1 MIGPKPNRSP
11 MCRNKRSGTMHLCEC
26 AHFFAQL
33 FWNSKRLQRTC
44 HANEMLGHTVERAVQ
59 WADAGIDGQVTID
72 TDPLSFR
79 SQTATQKKTQ
89 SKNSEASNL
98 VSVVAEIQSCFFT
111 DTQIVSTGCRH
122 CPCSTIDRYN
132 ESAYSQLAVPDSLKN
147 RHATATSDT
156 PYSDNQVQSHVRDQ
170 HRQTQI

>member
-1 MIGPKPNRSP
+1 MHTCTFSDAMNAELTSVIGPKPNRSP

-89 SKNSEASNL
+89 SKNSEAPTRL
-98 VSVVAEIQSCFFT
+98 VSSRRFKVAS
-111 DTQIVSTGCRH
+111 
-122 CPCSTIDRYN
+122 
-132 ESAYSQLAVPDSLKN
+132 SLTHK
-147 RHATATSDT
+147 
-156 PYSDNQVQSHVRDQ
+156 
-170 HRQTQI
+170 